1 MSGIDWDL
9 VDYVVES
16 GDESTTDVNDARALP
31 PQCYT
36 SYSFFEFEKR
46 ALFDREWLCVGR
58 ADLIPNPGDYLTI
71 TINDDPLLVVHGL
84 DGHIRVMTAVC
95 QHRSHLLAEVPGH
108 TDRIFR
114 CPLHYW
120 SYDTEGRVVNATGM
134 KKARNFDKS
143 DYCLPQL
150 KVEVWEG
157 FIFANHDWDAK
168 PLAPTLSKLSD
179 EMVNYDV
186 AHMVSIPT
194 MDIPDYAW
202 NWKQM
207 IENAM
212 EPFHTHFLHKGPHDF
227 APWPDFVTWDDDDG
241 QIMHP
246 TRFVVRDGAFN
257 AIHKA
262 LLPTIEALT
271 EEQHSRVMFA
281 TVPPL
286 LFLGLV
292 PDHMFYFL
300 ILPEGPRQITLR
312 VGLSF
317 PPASMQTPNF
327 EHIVKMI
334 IDGIMIYNDEDVKAN
349 TSVQKGMRSRYAS
362 RGRYAAEEETL
373 PQLNRWLV
381 RRYRDFYN
389 LARAG
394 GRVPA
399 GVS

>member
-1 MSGIDWDL
+1 
-9 VDYVVES
+9 
-16 GDESTTDVNDARALP
+16 
-31 PQCYT
+31 
-36 SYSFFEFEKR
+36 
-46 ALFDREWLCVGR
+46 
-58 ADLIPNPGDYLTI
+58 
-71 TINDDPLLVVHGL
+71 
-84 DGHIRVMTAVC
+84 
-95 QHRSHLLAEVPGH
+95 
-108 TDRIFR
+108 FR

-271 EEQHSRVMFA
+271 DEQHSLVMFA
-281 TVPPL
+281 TVPPV
-286 LFLGLV
+286 LFQGLV

-362 RGRYAAEEETL
+362 RGRYAAEEEML

-381 RRYRDFYN
+381 RRYSDFYN